1 MGKGDDSFTYESIQD
16 REMIA
21 KYLEALN
28 EGFATGKLLFGSKH
42 KQMNLEPQGLI
53 RFDVVGRRKDG
64 QIKLKLKF
72 SWKEEKKPK
81 PVKNDPLVIKPDGK

>member
-1 MGKGDDSFTYESIQD
+1 
-16 REMIA
+16 
-21 KYLEALN
+21 
-28 EGFATGKLLFGSKH
+28 
-42 KQMNLEPQGLI
+42 MNLTPQGLI